1 MKSTDKNSIPET
13 DIRFDKLWDKLSETF
28 KFVESGDD
36 TWFQADSG
44 TKFRPL
50 LFPPPRNAIVL
61 EFANLDEGE
70 LYYLDEMTDDEI
82 FAAVLEEIKL

>member
-1 MKSTDKNSIPET
+1 MKSTDKNSIQGT

-28 KFVESGDD
+28 KSVKNGDD
-36 TWFQADSG
+36 TWFRTDSG

-50 LFPPPRNAIVL
+50 LFPPPRNAIVI

-70 LYYLDEMTDDEI
+70 LYYLDEMTDEEI
-82 FAAVLEEIKL
+82 LTAILEEISL